1 MAALLLDQWCLHT
14 SQCLSKILS
23 PNRRRRKGAS
33 SIGRCL
39 HPPIPTT
46 SGKIWKCIF
55 FTDWNPYT
63 TFCAHSH
70 TLLVDLPILKTSGFL
85 FYWFFAKAVFFC
97 NTHCI
102 DWVNLIVWRQ
112 ILVDSGTTSSWLH
125 LGRIP
130 HNIRDGVPLFLL
142 LSNLCVGT
150 EDFGWAPA
158 QLSAQSTNTFDTSS
172 VCVVKTDATYME
184 SRTFALTNR

>member
-14 SQCLSKILS
+14 FQCLSKILS

-46 SGKIWKCIF
+46 SGKICKCIF

-70 TLLVDLPILKTSGFL
+70 TLLVDLPILKMIQKPLAFL
-85 FYWFFAKAVFFC
+85 FYGSLQKQFFLQH
-97 NTHCI
+97 TLH
-102 DWVNLIVWRQ
+102 
-112 ILVDSGTTSSWLH
+112 WLGEFKC
-125 LGRIP
+125 LK
-130 HNIRDGVPLFLL
+130 
-142 LSNLCVGT
+142 
-150 EDFGWAPA
+150 
-158 QLSAQSTNTFDTSS
+158 TNTCRFRHNFILPGFHTIYGMEFLFFYCSQI
-172 VCVVKTDATYME
+172 CVLARKTLVERQHSYRLKVQTHLTPAA
-184 SRTFALTNR
+184 FAL

>member
-14 SQCLSKILS
+14 FQCLSKILS

-46 SGKIWKCIF
+46 SGKICKCIF

-102 DWVNLIVWRQ
+102 DWVNLNVWRQ
-112 ILVDSGTTSSWLH
+112 ILVDSGTTSSCPDSTQYTGWSSSFFIALKFVCWH
-125 LGRIP
+125 GR
-130 HNIRDGVPLFLL
+130 L
-142 LSNLCVGT
+142 
-150 EDFGWAPA
+150 W
-158 QLSAQSTNTFDTSS
+158 LSASTAIGSKYKHIWHQQRLRCKNW
-172 VCVVKTDATYME
+172 CYIYGVKNICA
-184 SRTFALTNR
+184 N

>member
-14 SQCLSKILS
+14 FQCLSKILS

-55 FTDWNPYT
+55 LLIGI
-63 TFCAHSH
+63 H
-70 TLLVDLPILKTSGFL
+70 TPLSVHTRTPCWWICLYLRWYKNLWLSYFMVLCKSS
-85 FYWFFAKAVFFC
+85 FFC

-102 DWVNLIVWRQ
+102 DWVNLNVWRQ
-112 ILVDSGTTSSWLH
+112 ILVDSGTTSSCPDSTQYTGWSSSFFIALKFVCWH
-125 LGRIP
+125 GR
-130 HNIRDGVPLFLL
+130 L
-142 LSNLCVGT
+142 
-150 EDFGWAPA
+150 W
-158 QLSAQSTNTFDTSS
+158 LSASTAIGSKYKHIWHQQRLRCKNW
-172 VCVVKTDATYME
+172 CYIYGVKNICA
-184 SRTFALTNR
+184 N